1 MYTFNKKTYLNCQW
15 TTYSHGLKVYLHPDI
30 FIYKTTLSKHSPEVI
45 PNMIFMIFFTF
56 EEELIRVY

>member
-30 FIYKTTLSKHSPEVI
+30 FIYVYKTTLSKHSPEVI
-45 PNMIFMIFFTF
+45 PNMKN
-56 EEELIRVY
+56 